1 MKESIPSVT
10 VVTDS
15 IADIPTAEAEA
26 LNISVVPAILTIEG
40 RTYID
45 DGKEIS
51 RAEFYQRMPSMSEQP
66 TTAVPSPLA
75 FEKIY
80 QRLIDSGYK
89 RILSI
94 HVSGRLSGMLNAAN
108 QAAQAFGDRIHI
120 YDSGQCSMGLGF
132 QVMEAASAALTG
144 MPFESVLETAL
155 NAQEK
160 VRLIALI
167 DTLEYLK
174 RSGRVSWLR
183 AGLGDLLN
191 IKLLLRVADG
201 IIEKIGFIRTRRKGI
216 NQLLSLARSWGPLK
230 RLAVLH
236 SNIPDEAAEL
246 AEQLRDM
253 SSIPPLIVDVTTLIG
268 TYVGPNGIGL
278 AGLCK

>member
-1 MKESIPSVT
+1 
-10 VVTDS
+10 
-15 IADIPTAEAEA
+15 
-26 LNISVVPAILTIEG
+26 
-40 RTYID
+40 
-45 DGKEIS
+45 
-51 RAEFYQRMPSMSEQP
+51 
-66 TTAVPSPLA
+66 
-75 FEKIY
+75 
-80 QRLIDSGYK
+80 
-89 RILSI
+89 
-94 HVSGRLSGMLNAAN
+94 
-108 QAAQAFGDRIHI
+108 
-120 YDSGQCSMGLGF
+120 MGLGF